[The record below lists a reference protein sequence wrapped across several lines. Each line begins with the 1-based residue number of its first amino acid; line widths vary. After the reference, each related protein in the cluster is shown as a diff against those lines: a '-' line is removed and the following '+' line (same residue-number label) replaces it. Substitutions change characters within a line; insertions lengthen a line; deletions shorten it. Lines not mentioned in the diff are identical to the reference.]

1 MKILFDMASVL
12 KVGMY
17 SGDCPESYVVDFEGK
32 EVEIRPASH
41 GHSNAL
47 DYMLEVIDKYKCSPE
62 DCILVFEGMDTK
74 KRRLAISSDYKKNR
88 DKSAPEFYK
97 EYNAAK
103 EMLLEDFRKV
113 GAICVEQKMAE
124 GDDTLAFLVDKLDEE
139 MLVVSGDGDLTVLA
153 GENRHGAVVT
163 VLTGWVENKLPDGVY
178 DARHI
183 TLYKSLVGDT
193 SDSIVGVPRFGKE
206 SFRKLAF
213 TYLTDGLDE
222 IDACLQRND
231 VDTIAKYADANKCK
245 LLNSIVSHWNSAVT
259 SYKLARLYPEWVNTR
274 YNPLKV
280 IAGMVCDKSLIGDD
294 RLHKFAQN
302 KVLVTAENYEVAMQH
317 LQLHIRWNK
326 VVALDFE
333 TYPVQQSTDWLA
345 QQGKDDGVDPLGHK
359 LAGFSITYGRNSRQT
374 IYVSVGHVEQPGRT
388 NVTMSQAR
396 KMLEITFPYMKAVH
410 NAPFEL
416 TIASNEFAADED
428 GPWFDQWKDKG
439 AKGFIP
445 NVDDTLI
452 MSSYVDENA
461 MQRNLK
467 ALSRNVL
474 NYQQVEFNDM
484 RTFRIGEAG
493 KPYPGGVEVEK
504 FLTEQVLENGKPV
517 LLKSG
522 KPKVARVK
530 QAVPV
535 LDENGQEIV
544 TRKRRFVDGEW
555 TYVNEV
561 KSVSKDVT
569 YREVRYSMNELPA
582 EVVFDYGCDDTICT
596 KAYYNYAKLMM
607 LIDEHFHVYRQVEVD
622 ALYLHTLN
630 FKHGFKL
637 DVGELVKQRTEDG
650 KVREE
655 QEKILHNYLIGKGW
669 EGTVLPRFDQDISPS
684 EIKFAYATVMGISLD
699 EPDEDD
705 EEEGEV
711 DPVMGMRVRTPEKI
725 LAFIRENGAEGSEIF
740 CGHLEALWQGNE
752 QGFNNYVAQHFTGK
766 PSFKYSNKNLC
777 KLLYDTMGLTVQ
789 VRNKLTDNMRAK
801 GHTQGAPKAD
811 TLAIDYA
818 IIEAKEKGMVAEL
831 EVLNA
836 LKVIAMVNTRFGLFY
851 NTYLDFIHWSTNKI
865 HSSHRQCHANT
876 RRASSAA
883 PNLQQWPAHG
893 KVKGYD
899 APFRRTVVPHKAD
912 AVIVSLDFNA
922 QELRSIADDSKDP
935 NMLACYVGDDK
946 KDMHSIT
953 GAAIWKAREP
963 AEAAEAMKEFEGDFY
978 KAFKSMES
986 TNPVKYG
993 EMRSLGKKVNFSTE
1007 YGAQAPKLAQT
1018 LMISESD
1025 AQLYI
1030 DAREE
1035 SFPVAKAWKE
1045 KVVVQQA
1052 HEQGFVRSRLGA
1064 KRHLAEALDSGQ
1076 GYIAS
1081 KAERQAVNFRIQ
1093 GSCAEQT
1100 KLAEA
1105 RMWQQDLFTG
1115 NFDAICIGPIH
1126 DEVVSSVALKD
1137 LFKFLKLKHECMCAN
1152 YAGMEVPVVSSIA
1165 VGPNFYDQVELGES
1179 SNIVDIVKALEAQKV
1194 GYEKRENKFMA
1205 DFCDKLLNLAKEE
1218 M

>member
-103 EMLLEDFRKV
+103 GMLLEDFRKV

-178 DARHI
+178 DARHV

-222 IDACLQRND
+222 INACLQRND

-245 LLNSIVSHWNSAVT
+245 LLNAIVSHWNSAVT

-302 KVLVTAENYEVAMQH
+302 KVLVTAENYEVAM
-317 LQLHIRWNK
+317 LVVQLHIRWNK

-396 KMLEITFPYMKAVH
+396 KMLEVTFPYMKAVH

-416 TIASNEFAADED
+416 TIASNEFAVDED
-428 GPWFDQWKDKG
+428 GLWFDQWKDKG

-530 QAVPV
+530 QAVSV

-561 KSVSKDVT
+561 KTVSKDVT

-630 FKHGFKL
+630 FKHGFRL

-655 QEKILHNYLIGKGW
+655 QEKILHNYLIDKGW
-669 EGTVLPRFDQDISPS
+669 EGTVLPKFDQDIPPS

-699 EPDEDD
+699 EPDEDE

-818 IIEAKEKGMVAEL
+818 IIEAKDKGMVAEL

-876 RRASSAA
+876 RRASSAS
-883 PNLQQWPAHG
+883 PNTQQMSAHE
-893 KVKGYD
+893 KVEGYEPRIR
-899 APFRRTVVPHKAD
+899 AVVKSHKDNAL
-912 AVIVSLDFNA
+912 IVSMDFNA
-922 QELRSIADDSKDP
+922 QELRLIADDSKDP
-935 NMLACYVGDDK
+935 NMLACYVGDNL

-953 GAAIWKAREP
+953 GAMIAYKKSAMFKEAVSLAASNYVNLDEAIYREFAKLPKSDDAAKAKVY
-963 AEAAEAMKEFEGDFY
+963 KEF
-978 KAFKSMES
+978 
-986 TNPVKYG
+986 
-993 EMRSLGKKVNFSTE
+993 RSLGKKVNFTAL
-1007 YGAQAPKLAQT
+1007 YGAMAEKVGAT
-1018 LMISESD
+1018 LMVSVQD
-1025 AQLYI
+1025 AQDFL
-1030 DAREE
+1030 DARAEA
-1035 SFPVAKAWKE
+1035 FRVAEDWKAS
-1045 KVVVQQA
+1045 VIVRTA
-1052 HEQGFVRSRLGA
+1052 HEFGFVRSRLGA
-1064 KRHLAEALDSGQ
+1064 KRHLAVLLDSNDR
-1076 GYIAS
+1076 YIAS
-1081 KAERQAVNFRIQ
+1081 KADRQASNFRIQ
-1093 GSCAEQT
+1093 GSAAEMT

-1105 RMWQQDLFTG
+1105 RIWRSGILDKY
-1115 NFDAICIGPIH
+1115 DATIIGPIH
-1126 DEVVSSVALKD
+1126 DEIVASVAVED
-1137 LFKFLKLKHECMCAN
+1137 LYPFLKEMHACMVAP
-1152 YAGMEVPVVSSIA
+1152 YADMEIPIESSIEF
-1165 VGPNFYDQVELGES
+1165 GPNMQDLVEIGLQPTDEAIAAGL
-1179 SNIVDIVKALEAQKV
+1179 KKLEAMFK
-1194 GYEKRENKFMA
+1194 
-1205 DFCDKLLNLAKEE
+1205 
-1218 M
+1218 

>member
-103 EMLLEDFRKV
+103 EMLREDFRKV

-124 GDDTLAFLVDKLDEE
+124 GDDTLAFLVDKLDED
-139 MLVVSGDGDLTVLA
+139 MLIVSGDGDLTVLA
-153 GENRHGAVVT
+153 GENRHGAMVT

-178 DARHI
+178 DARHV
-183 TLYKSLVGDT
+183 TLYKALVGDA

-206 SFRKLAF
+206 SFKKLAL
-213 TYLTDGLDE
+213 TYLADGLDE
-222 IDACLQRND
+222 IDACLRRND

-245 LLNSIVSHWNSAVT
+245 LLNAIVTHWNSAVT
-259 SYKLARLYPEWVNTR
+259 SHKLARLYPEWVNTR

-280 IAGMVCDKSLIGDD
+280 IAGMVCDKSLISDD

-302 KVLVTAENYEVAMQH
+302 KVLVTAENYDVAMQH
-317 LQLHIRWNK
+317 LQTHIRWNK

-388 NVTMSQAR
+388 NITMAQAR
-396 KMLEITFPYMKAVH
+396 QMLEVTFPYAKAIH

-416 TIASNEFAADED
+416 TIASNEFAVDED

-461 MQRNLK
+461 AQRNLK

-504 FLTEQVLENGKPV
+504 FLTEPVLENGKPV

-530 QAVPV
+530 HAVPV
-535 LDENGQEIV
+535 LDEDGQVIV
-544 TRKRRFVDGEW
+544 TRRRRFVNGEW
-555 TYVNEV
+555 TYVNEIKTV
-561 KSVSKDVT
+561 TKDVT
-569 YREVRYSMNELPA
+569 YREVRYNMNELPA

-630 FKHGFKL
+630 FKHGFRL

-655 QEKILHNYLIGKGW
+655 QEKILHNYLISKGW

-684 EIKFAYATVMGISLD
+684 EIKFAYAIVMGIPLD

-711 DPVMGMRVRTPEKI
+711 DPVMKMRVRTPDKI

-752 QGFNNYVAQHFTGK
+752 QGFNDYVAQHFTGK

-811 TLAIDYA
+811 SLAIDYA
-818 IIEAKEKGMVAEL
+818 IIEAKDKGMVAEL

-836 LKVIAMVNTRFGLFY
+836 LKIIAMINTRFGLFY
-851 NTYLDFIHWSTNKI
+851 NTYLDFIHWSTNRI

-876 RRASSAA
+876 RRASSA
-883 PNLQQWPAHG
+883 
-893 KVKGYD
+893 
-899 APFRRTVVPHKAD
+899 
-912 AVIVSLDFNA
+912 S
-922 QELRSIADDSKDP
+922 
-935 NMLACYVGDDK
+935 
-946 KDMHSIT
+946 
-953 GAAIWKAREP
+953 
-963 AEAAEAMKEFEGDFY
+963 
-978 KAFKSMES
+978 
-986 TNPVKYG
+986 
-993 EMRSLGKKVNFSTE
+993 
-1007 YGAQAPKLAQT
+1007 PK
-1018 LMISESD
+1018 
-1025 AQLYI
+1025 
-1030 DAREE
+1030 
-1035 SFPVAKAWKE
+1035 
-1045 KVVVQQA
+1045 
-1052 HEQGFVRSRLGA
+1052 H
-1064 KRHLAEALDSGQ
+1064 
-1076 GYIAS
+1076 
-1081 KAERQAVNFRIQ
+1081 
-1093 GSCAEQT
+1093 
-1100 KLAEA
+1100 
-1105 RMWQQDLFTG
+1105 
-1115 NFDAICIGPIH
+1115 IGIH
-1126 DEVVSSVALKD
+1126 
-1137 LFKFLKLKHECMCAN
+1137 
-1152 YAGMEVPVVSSIA
+1152 
-1165 VGPNFYDQVELGES
+1165 
-1179 SNIVDIVKALEAQKV
+1179 
-1194 GYEKRENKFMA
+1194 
-1205 DFCDKLLNLAKEE
+1205 
-1218 M
+1218 

>member
-139 MLVVSGDGDLTVLA
+139 MLVVSGDGDLTALA

-245 LLNSIVSHWNSAVT
+245 LLNAIVSHWNSAVT

-280 IAGMVCDKSLIGDD
+280 IAGMVCDKTSIGDD

-326 VVALDFE
+326 VVALDCE

-396 KMLEITFPYMKAVH
+396 KMLEVTFPYMKAVH

-416 TIASNEFAADED
+416 TIASSEFAADED
-428 GPWFDQWKDKG
+428 GLWFDQWKGKG

-474 NYQQVEFNDM
+474 KYQQVEFNDM

-522 KPKVARVK
+522 KPKLARVK

-535 LDENGQEIV
+535 LDENGLEIV
-544 TRKRRFVDGEW
+544 KLKRRFVDGAW

-630 FKHGFKL
+630 FKHGFRL

-711 DPVMGMRVRTPEKI
+711 DPVMGMRVRTPDKI

-740 CGHLEALWQGNE
+740 CGHLETLWQGNE
-752 QGFNNYVAQHFTGK
+752 QGFNSYVAQHFTGK

-818 IIEAKEKGMVAEL
+818 IIEAKDKGMVAEL

-883 PNLQQWPAHG
+883 PNMQQMSAHE
-893 KVKGYD
+893 KVEGYEPRIR
-899 APFRRTVVPHKAD
+899 AVVKPHKDNAL
-912 AVIVSLDFNA
+912 IVSMDFNA
-922 QELRSIADDSKDP
+922 QELRLIADDSKDP
-935 NMLACYVGDDK
+935 NMLACYVGDNL
-946 KDMHSIT
+946 KDMHAIT
-953 GAAIWKAREP
+953 GAMIAYKKSAMFKEAVSLAASSYVNLDEAIYREFAKLSKSDDAAKAKVY
-963 AEAAEAMKEFEGDFY
+963 KEF
-978 KAFKSMES
+978 
-986 TNPVKYG
+986 
-993 EMRSLGKKVNFSTE
+993 RSLGKKVNFTAL
-1007 YGAQAPKLAQT
+1007 YGAMAEKVGAT
-1018 LMISESD
+1018 LMVSVQD
-1025 AQLYI
+1025 AQDFL
-1030 DAREE
+1030 DARAEA
-1035 SFPVAKAWKE
+1035 FRVAEDWKAS
-1045 KVVVQQA
+1045 VIVRTA
-1052 HEQGFVRSRLGA
+1052 HEFGFVRSRLGA
-1064 KRHLAEALDSGQ
+1064 KRHLAVLLDSNDR
-1076 GYIAS
+1076 YIAS
-1081 KAERQAVNFRIQ
+1081 KADRQASNFRIQ
-1093 GSCAEQT
+1093 GSAAEMT

-1105 RMWQQDLFTG
+1105 RIWSTG
-1115 NFDAICIGPIH
+1115 ILDKYDATIIGPIH
-1126 DEVVSSVALKD
+1126 DEIVASVAVED
-1137 LFKFLKLKHECMCAN
+1137 LYPFLKEMHACMVAP
-1152 YAGMEVPVVSSIA
+1152 YADMEIPIESSIEF
-1165 VGPNFYDQVELGES
+1165 GPNMQDLVEIGLQPT
-1179 SNIVDIVKALEAQKV
+1179 DEAIAAGLK
-1194 GYEKRENKFMA
+1194 
-1205 DFCDKLLNLAKEE
+1205 KLEE
-1218 M
+1218 MFK